1 MMRRSPRAQ
10 WRSPSRSRPSSRS
23 APRAN
28 SPPGIKEP
36 TGHVTS
42 TSSTKGPKVP
52 YRCSFCGKS
61 QEQVRKLIAGQGVY
75 ICDECINLCQE
86 IIEEEMLET
95 PRPKQAASKL
105 PNPHQIKDALDAY
118 VISQDRAKKVLS
130 VAVYNHYKRVNAG
143 HQVDDV
149 ELQKSNVLLVGPT
162 GSGKTLLAQTLARV
176 LDVPFCIADATSL
189 TEAGYVGEDVENILL
204 RLIQAA
210 DFDVA
215 RAQRGI
221 IYIDEIDK
229 IARKADNPSITR
241 DVSGEGVQQALL
253 KILEGTVA
261 NVPPQGGRKH
271 PHQDFIQIDTTNVL
285 FICGGAFDGLERI
298 IEERVGKRSI
308 GFGSEARHSKDE
320 RRAALFDKLMPE
332 DLLKYGLIPEFVGRL
347 PVVVSLA
354 ALAQEDLVK
363 VLTEPKNAVTRQFT
377 KFLSLDK
384 VELVFTPD
392 ALEATARLAIHRKT
406 GARALRTIVEEA
418 LLDVMYDIPERTD
431 VTKVVIT
438 AETIEHGQPPMLVTE
453 NGGAGPRR
461 RGRGPRSQRD
471 EPAEEP
477 A

>member
-1 MMRRSPRAQ
+1 M
-10 WRSPSRSRPSSRS
+10 
-23 APRAN
+23 
-28 SPPGIKEP
+28 
-36 TGHVTS
+36 T
-42 TSSTKGPKVP
+42 TKSKVP

-95 PRPKQAASKL
+95 PRASGKSQSAPL
-105 PNPHQIKDALDAY
+105 PSPRKIKDQLDTY
-118 VISQDRAKKVLS
+118 VISQEQAKKVLS

-143 HQVDDV
+143 HTVDDV
-149 ELQKSNVLLVGPT
+149 ELGKSNVLLVGPT
-162 GSGKTLLAQTLARV
+162 GSGKTLLAQTLAKV

-229 IARKADNPSITR
+229 IARKTDNPSITR

-271 PHQDFIQIDTTNVL
+271 PHQDFIQIDTTNIL
-285 FICGGAFDGLERI
+285 FICGGAFEGLEKI
-298 IEERVGKRSI
+298 IEERVGKRGI
-308 GFGSEARHSKDE
+308 GFGSQAHVGKEE
-320 RRAALFDKLMPE
+320 RRHALFDKLMPE

-354 ALAQEDLVK
+354 ALAREDLVK

-384 VELVFTPD
+384 VELVFTPE
-392 ALEATARLAIHRKT
+392 ALDATAKLAIDRKT

-418 LLDVMYDIPERTD
+418 LLEVMYDIPERTD

-453 NGGAGPRR
+453 TDDAAEPRR
-461 RGRGPRSQRD
+461 RGRSRASAARD
-471 EPAEEP
+471 EQPEEES